1 MGKDGVKSNKE
12 ILLVVEVFSNEKGIE
27 PEIIFQVI
35 ETALEAATNKQHDGE
50 YDLRVTIDRE
60 TGGYNTVRRW
70 AVVEENLAFEGGL
83 EFPQRQLLL
92 LEAQKKQPDIAAD
105 EVIEEA
111 IESVIFGRIEAQT
124 AKQIIVQ
131 KVREIERQMVA
142 EEYCDRVGELV
153 TGIVKRVERG
163 NVFLDLG
170 QNADAIIPRE
180 EMIPRESVRTGD
192 RVRGYLKAVRSEQR
206 GPQLLV
212 SRTDPEFLTA
222 LFKLEVPEVNEGLID
237 ILGVARDPGA
247 RAKIAVRSNDPRID
261 PVGACVGMRGSRVQA
276 VSNELKDERVDI
288 ILWNDN
294 DAQFVINSMSPA
306 DIESIVVDE
315 ESHTMDVAVKSENLS
330 QAIGRGGQNV
340 SLATALTGWTL
351 NVMDVADAE
360 DKRES
365 ENQDSVEAFM
375 EQLDVDEDIAGI
387 LVQEG
392 FSSIEELAYVPVKE
406 LLDIE
411 GFDEEIVEELRNR
424 ARDALLVKAIA
435 QEEVIESNEP
445 ADDLLEMDGME
456 KALAL
461 QLSSHGINT
470 MDALAELS
478 VDELLKIEEMDD
490 ERAAQLILTAR
501 TPWFE

>member
-501 TPWFE
+501 APWFE

>member
-35 ETALEAATNKQHDGE
+35 ETALEAATNKRHDGG

-60 TGGYNTVRRW
+60 TGDYNTVRRW
-70 AVVEENLAFEGGL
+70 TVVEENLAFEGGL

-351 NVMDVADAE
+351 NVMDIADAE

-470 MDALAELS
+470 MGALAELS

-501 TPWFE
+501 APWFE